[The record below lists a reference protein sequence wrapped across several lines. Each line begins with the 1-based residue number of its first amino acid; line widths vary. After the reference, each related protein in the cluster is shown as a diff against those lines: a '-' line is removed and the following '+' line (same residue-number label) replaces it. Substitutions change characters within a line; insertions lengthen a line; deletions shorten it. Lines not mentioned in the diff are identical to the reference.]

1 MTKRSILF
9 SLLVLFA
16 AFNATAHSGK
26 ARFHI
31 IIDTDG
37 APDDLRTL
45 CMLLG
50 NREAEVLAVT
60 ASEGALTPSDAA
72 RRVSALT
79 AEFYHEGIP
88 TGCGRAVDA
97 PAPIWR
103 RHAAQ
108 TVWADTPAVESAAA
122 DDLIAR
128 AVKEEEEKVIF
139 VALGS
144 LTNIYDA
151 MRKNPDLKSGIER
164 LVWYGSADGPFSGVN
179 YMTDTVSARFVLE
192 SGIPVCIVSENP
204 ARPTVVT
211 FEWIDSIEAVG
222 TPYAAK
228 IAGTH
233 RSAPLNRLIEA
244 NHLKIWDELVAL
256 YLYRPE
262 LFDTRAVSETMK
274 ICCPKPSV
282 SASELQKAAL
292 AILRGKPDSESRV
305 FFGFPTSKALYAD
318 DVAPII
324 DSAIAHWGPSE
335 WRAAVLT
342 NELHGHLGIYATIG
356 VKMGIRARE
365 YFNIGVDDIAVVS
378 FAGST
383 PPVSCMNDGLQVA
396 TGGTMGHGLIT
407 AVPVGHPRAEAEFSF
422 KGRSIRLVLKP
433 EYAERIREDVRRGKE
448 MYGDST
454 QPYWQYIRSLAL
466 RYWADFDR
474 HEIFELCR

>member
-1 MTKRSILF
+1 MTKRSVLF

-151 MRKNPDLKSGIER
+151 
-164 LVWYGSADGPFSGVN
+164 
-179 YMTDTVSARFVLE
+179 
-192 SGIPVCIVSENP
+192 
-204 ARPTVVT
+204 
-211 FEWIDSIEAVG
+211 
-222 TPYAAK
+222 
-228 IAGTH
+228 
-233 RSAPLNRLIEA
+233 
-244 NHLKIWDELVAL
+244 
-256 YLYRPE
+256 
-262 LFDTRAVSETMK
+262 
-274 ICCPKPSV
+274 
-282 SASELQKAAL
+282 
-292 AILRGKPDSESRV
+292 
-305 FFGFPTSKALYAD
+305 
-318 DVAPII
+318 
-324 DSAIAHWGPSE
+324 
-335 WRAAVLT
+335 
-342 NELHGHLGIYATIG
+342 
-356 VKMGIRARE
+356 
-365 YFNIGVDDIAVVS
+365 
-378 FAGST
+378 
-383 PPVSCMNDGLQVA
+383 
-396 TGGTMGHGLIT
+396 
-407 AVPVGHPRAEAEFSF
+407 
-422 KGRSIRLVLKP
+422 
-433 EYAERIREDVRRGKE
+433 
-448 MYGDST
+448 
-454 QPYWQYIRSLAL
+454 IRSGTNAL
-466 RYWADFDR
+466 WPSR
-474 HEIFELCR
+474 